1 LTQIR
6 KGRKNRGRAG
16 LARCS
21 KQQKKKGLR
30 LVATTL
36 DVLLVPRAGILK
48 IPMQAVNKKLYFPSK
63 HFFRIIV
70 SQEIMQDKVNFLTES
85 L

>member
-16 LARCS
+16 LAALLETT
-21 KQQKKKGLR
+21 KKKGLR
-30 LVATTL
+30 LLATTL

-48 IPMQAVNKKLYFPSK
+48 IPMQAVNEK
-63 HFFRIIV
+63 
-70 SQEIMQDKVNFLTES
+70 
-85 L
+85 